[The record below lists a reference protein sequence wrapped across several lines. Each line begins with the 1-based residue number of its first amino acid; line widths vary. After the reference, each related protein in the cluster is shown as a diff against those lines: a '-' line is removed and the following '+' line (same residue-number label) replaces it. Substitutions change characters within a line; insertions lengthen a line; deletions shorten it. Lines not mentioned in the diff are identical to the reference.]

1 MCIDSYYN
9 RGTISSGH
17 SLLYDSMLYLISFF
31 FEATDGQID
40 RRAIKAKI
48 QLWTSELLR
57 CQGRKQYVMTKNKGI
72 KRYFNRAHLRA
83 SPI

>member
-31 FEATDGQID
+31 FEATDGQIEE
-40 RRAIKAKI
+40 
-48 QLWTSELLR
+48 Q
-57 CQGRKQYVMTKNKGI
+57 
-72 KRYFNRAHLRA
+72 
-83 SPI
+83 